1 MSRSCI
7 NCGQPIRKK
16 TITIRFDTPR
26 AFRPAGHLSEV
37 MGHKIGYD
45 PGTKEKP
52 EGHREEDSHGNWVI
66 YTTTPPKTK
75 AEAQRYSNHPIVS
88 IRRWKD
94 TISQFS
100 VWDGESYD
108 DAYFHNGRCAQE
120 YGYKAA
126 RAGVRL

>member
-1 MSRSCI
+1 MSRLCI
-7 NCGQPIRKK
+7 NCGKPIRKK

-66 YTTTPPKTK
+66 YTTTTRRRRRPKLSAT
-75 AEAQRYSNHPIVS
+75 PT
-88 IRRWKD
+88 IR
-94 TISQFS
+94 S
-100 VWDGESYD
+100 
-108 DAYFHNGRCAQE
+108 
-120 YGYKAA
+120 
-126 RAGVRL
+126 